1 FMKKY
6 LLSRTKMKEGY
17 LYEIYISERSYP
29 IFLTECAVV
38 DFDFYSQ
45 HAQDT
50 NTPPRIPCVNFHS
63 PPIGVKASLQAF
75 V

>member
-1 FMKKY
+1 MKKY
-6 LLSRTKMKEGY
+6 LPSRIKMKEVY
-17 LYEIYISERSYP
+17 LYEIYISDRSYP
-29 IFLTECAVV
+29 YFLTEYAVV

-45 HAQDT
+45 HVQDT
-50 NTPPRIPCVNFHS
+50 NTPPRIPRVNFHS